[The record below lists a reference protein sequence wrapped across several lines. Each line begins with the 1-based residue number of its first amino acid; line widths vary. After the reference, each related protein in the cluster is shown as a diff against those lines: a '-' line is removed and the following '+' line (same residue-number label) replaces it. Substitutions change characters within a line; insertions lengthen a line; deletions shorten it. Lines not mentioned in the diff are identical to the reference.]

1 MPTASSQVTPSLTHE
16 LNLKYCT
23 RCLQPDTRPNT
34 VFKDNGLCP
43 ACHYTD
49 QLRDVDWEERF
60 ETLQDLLTRFPRRT
74 GQFHDCI
81 IGVSGGKDST
91 RQALWV
97 RDKLGLNPLLVCLTY
112 PPEQVSERGVDNLS
126 NLIELGFD
134 MHVLAPAPETWR
146 KLMASA
152 FDRFTNWCR
161 STELALFSAVPR
173 LAIRYQIPLILWGE
187 NPGLQLGDLK
197 TLGRTGYDGNNLRNM
212 NTLSGGGLQ
221 WMQEEGFI
229 EQELLAYR
237 YPDAEEFDNAGLQI
251 VYLGWFLGDWSLVNN
266 GMYSASEGLK
276 PRDDIPENT
285 GDLYGVSSL
294 DEDWVT
300 LNQMI
305 KYYKF
310 GFGRATDYVNEEI
323 RLGRMTR
330 AEGIEIVKQYDG
342 KCSNKYI
349 SSFCKYIDISV
360 EQFWTQVKNNLNSDL
375 FEINNNGE
383 IIRKYEVG
391 IGMQ

>member
-1 MPTASSQVTPSLTHE
+1 M
-16 LNLKYCT
+16 KYCQ

-34 VFKDNGLCP
+34 QFRDDGLCP
-43 ACHYTD
+43 ACHYFD
-49 QLRDVDWEERF
+49 QLQEVDWQERY
-60 ETLQDLLTRFPRRT
+60 EILQDLIAQFPRRK

-126 NLIELGFD
+126 NLIDLGFD
-134 MHVLAPAPETWR
+134 VHTLAPAPDTWR
-146 KLMASA
+146 RLMAAA
-152 FDRFTNWCR
+152 FQRYTNWCR

-173 LAIRYQIPLILWGE
+173 LAIHYKIPLILWGE

-197 TLGRTGYDGNNLRNM
+197 TLGSTGYDGNNLRFM
-212 NTLSGGGLQ
+212 NTLSGGGLD
-221 WMQEEGFI
+221 WMLEEGFI
-229 EQELLAYR
+229 EQDLIAYR
-237 YPDAEEFDNAGLQI
+237 YPDAEEFDAAGLQI

-266 GMYSASEGLK
+266 GLYSCANGLQI
-276 PRDDIPENT
+276 RDDTPENT

-323 RLGRMTR
+323 RLGRMSR
-330 AEGIEIVKQYDG
+330 EEGVAVAERYDG
-342 KCSNKYI
+342 CCGPHYI
-349 SSFCKYIDISV
+349 DSFCDYIGIRVD
-360 EQFWTQVKNNLNSDL
+360 QFWQQVHANLNRELFDL
-375 FEINNNGE
+375 AADGTITRRF
-383 IIRKYEVG
+383 RVG
-391 IGMQ
+391 VGL